1 MLLPGVHLNYS
12 LYTTAADTTVWGDG
26 TAGTGTVSDSY
37 TAIGLSET
45 KTYNVFGLLSW
56 RRELYRY
63 RYGGCHVLICQSTG

>member
-45 KTYNVFGLLSW
+45 KTYNVFGLLPALQTVGVGS
-56 RRELYRY
+56 YTDTVMVAVTY
-63 RYGGCHVLICQSTG
+63 